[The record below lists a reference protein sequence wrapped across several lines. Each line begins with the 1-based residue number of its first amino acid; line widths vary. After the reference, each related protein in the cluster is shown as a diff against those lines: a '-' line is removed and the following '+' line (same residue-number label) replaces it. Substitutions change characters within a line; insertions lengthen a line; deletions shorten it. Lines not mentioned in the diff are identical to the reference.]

1 MLLKQ
6 PNRVRWRSAGIL
18 FLAGLTPLLLSA
30 VMLAPNF
37 VLTRRVELFCARTPT
52 GVMCEERAWGLF
64 GSPALRHYGP
74 VLEFANAFL
83 PVVQPADEPQRNEK
97 LSTLAVRTTRGE
109 FHPFA
114 GLASSPLPPSM
125 LVVSSEV
132 AQAVSSLTPLLND
145 VSAAPVMIRRSDP
158 YPIGFIAFDVLAC
171 LTAVASLLFW
181 TPPLWRG
188 AWLHW
193 RGAPAQEAAQP
204 LLQLMERIV
213 HFVLAMK
220 QDPRDSMKRS
230 WLSRLVSPQDERRD
244 AHASD
249 RDDV

>member
-1 MLLKQ
+1 M
-6 PNRVRWRSAGIL
+6 
-18 FLAGLTPLLLSA
+18 
-30 VMLAPNF
+30 
-37 VLTRRVELFCARTPT
+37 
-52 GVMCEERAWGLF
+52 
-64 GSPALRHYGP
+64 
-74 VLEFANAFL
+74 
-83 PVVQPADEPQRNEK
+83 
-97 LSTLAVRTTRGE
+97 
-109 FHPFA
+109 
-114 GLASSPLPPSM
+114 
-125 LVVSSEV
+125 
-132 AQAVSSLTPLLND
+132 
-145 VSAAPVMIRRSDP
+145 SAAPVMIWRSDP

>member
-125 LVVSSEV
+125 LVVSSGV
-132 AQAVSSLTPLLND
+132 AQAVSSLAPLLND
-145 VSAAPVMIRRSDP
+145 MSAAPVMIWRSDP

-193 RGAPAQEAAQP
+193 RGAPAREAAKP

-213 HFVLAMK
+213 YFVRAMK